1 MFVKQKH
8 VISRHRGKPEKEDT
22 YTRKKKLPMTHGIT
36 KITVATTA
44 VMATLAAPAVAMADE
59 TTTTGDQTNQA
70 ITQAQ
75 DSIQQAQQSTTEAN
89 QAIAQASPTGVT
101 EAQAKADAAA
111 AALDTAKQNLDD
123 AAAQQHVGHS
133 PYQLRPLVLLCL
145 THKNTLLTTALYS
158 LCEEGVGHAFI
169 YFVVSVV

>member
-8 VISRHRGKPEKEDT
+8 IISRHRGKPEKEDT

-111 AALDTAKQNLDD
+111 AALDTA
-123 AAAQQHVGHS
+123 
-133 PYQLRPLVLLCL
+133 
-145 THKNTLLTTALYS
+145 
-158 LCEEGVGHAFI
+158 
-169 YFVVSVV
+169 

>member
-44 VMATLAAPAVAMADE
+44 VMATLAKIPAVAMADE

-70 ITQAQ
+70 ITQA
-75 DSIQQAQQSTTEAN
+75 
-89 QAIAQASPTGVT
+89 
-101 EAQAKADAAA
+101 
-111 AALDTAKQNLDD
+111 
-123 AAAQQHVGHS
+123 
-133 PYQLRPLVLLCL
+133 
-145 THKNTLLTTALYS
+145 
-158 LCEEGVGHAFI
+158 
-169 YFVVSVV
+169 